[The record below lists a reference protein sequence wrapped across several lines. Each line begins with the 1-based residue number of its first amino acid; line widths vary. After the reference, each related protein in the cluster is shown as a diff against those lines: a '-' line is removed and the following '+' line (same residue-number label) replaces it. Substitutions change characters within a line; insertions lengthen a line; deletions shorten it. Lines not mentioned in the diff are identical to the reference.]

1 MRRNGWGSC
10 PIYRAKFEI
19 FWNFFEIFMN
29 FLASQRLFSNLN
41 GQIAVSATCR
51 LPVGPPPALSV
62 CHAPPALFGLTGRA
76 GPCRARAVPCR
87 PATGA
92 VPCRA
97 GPRARPAAQARHGY
111 SCRAGTARY
120 CSRPCRLQVP
130 PCLGP
135 PVLARP
141 VWPPLGTGRKRRQ
154 RRCLPTLT
162 QR

>member
-41 GQIAVSATCR
+41 GQIAVSATWR
-51 LPVGPPPALSV
+51 LPIRPPPALSV
-62 CHAPPALFGLTGRA
+62 R
-76 GPCRARAVPCR
+76 RAVPWAVPFR
-87 PATGA
+87 AATVA

-120 CSRPCRLQVP
+120 CSRPCRAVP
-130 PCLGP
+130 ATGSAVPRAAR
-135 PVLARP
+135 LARP
-141 VWPPLGTGRKRRQ
+141 IWPPLG
-154 RRCLPTLT
+154 LPLYP
-162 QR
+162 